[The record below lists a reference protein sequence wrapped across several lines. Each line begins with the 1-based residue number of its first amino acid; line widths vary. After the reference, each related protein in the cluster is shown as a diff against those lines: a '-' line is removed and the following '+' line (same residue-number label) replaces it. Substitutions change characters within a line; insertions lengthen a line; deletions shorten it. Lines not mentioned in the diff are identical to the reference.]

1 MRRGRQL
8 RGRQGPHRQVRR
20 GSGVRGPQCA
30 LAPALAQPLRTLT
43 PLCVPAEGA
52 NAYTKCEKKR
62 DAERAEGKR
71 EMCDPDTWVK
81 LVELALAAR
90 ERGDSDLE
98 LGPEFEVRSPVEP
111 AKFGGGSTDTPEKQK
126 ARLERCELPRPHA
139 LGHTPSTLSR
149 ALLAGTRRKRP
160 RKRQCR

>member
-1 MRRGRQL
+1 ML
-8 RGRQGPHRQVRR
+8 
-20 GSGVRGPQCA
+20 
-30 LAPALAQPLRTLT
+30 
-43 PLCVPAEGA
+43 AEGA

-111 AKFGGGSTDTPEKQK
+111 AKFGDGSTDTPEKQK

-139 LGHTPSTLSR
+139 LGLTPS
-149 ALLAGTRRKRP
+149 AIPGNLAERHPQVREGSGRESGNVGACKC
-160 RKRQCR
+160 RQRCSQLFAAARVR